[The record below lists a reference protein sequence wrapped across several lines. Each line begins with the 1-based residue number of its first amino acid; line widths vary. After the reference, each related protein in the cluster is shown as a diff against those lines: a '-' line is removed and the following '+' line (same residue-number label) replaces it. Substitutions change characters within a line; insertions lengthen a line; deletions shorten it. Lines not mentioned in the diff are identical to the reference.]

1 MIFNYIRVSTVHQN
15 TVRQLVDVP
24 CDREY
29 LEKISAK
36 DVNRPQLQA
45 MLSNLR
51 PGDIINVHSLDRL
64 CRNVKDLL
72 NIIEEV
78 QSKGAT
84 IKFHSENLIFEP
96 NANNP
101 LNKAITT
108 IVAAMAELE
117 RNLILERVREGCQQ
131 ARLEGKY
138 KGRQPKLSEIQI
150 NELKSMIG
158 KYPRS
163 KIAKHFGITTRSTY
177 HYAPAQKTVA

>member
-117 RNLILERVREGCQQ
+117 RNLILERVREGCYQ
-131 ARLEGKY
+131 ARCAGKY